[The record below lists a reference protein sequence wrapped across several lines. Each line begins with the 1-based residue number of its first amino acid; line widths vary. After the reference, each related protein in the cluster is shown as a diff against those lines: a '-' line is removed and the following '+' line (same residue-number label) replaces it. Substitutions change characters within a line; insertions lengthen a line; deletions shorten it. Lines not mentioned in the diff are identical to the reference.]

1 MKSKVVVLL
10 AGLMLALVLLTRYFA
25 LSRAGVPL
33 GWLLYLGLPIT
44 GAGVLFALRLIDLG
58 AGWTTKGGTLRQTG
72 AIRAHPA
79 ALPLSE
85 PTLSERLKQLEDLHA
100 SGAIS
105 DTEYSARRLQIIAN
119 M

>member
-25 LSRAGVPL
+25 LSRSGVPL

-44 GAGVLFALRLIDLG
+44 GAGVLFALRLLDLG
-58 AGWTTKGGTLRQTG
+58 AGWTTKGGTPRQTG
-72 AIRAHPA
+72 IRAHA
-79 ALPLSE
+79 AAPPLSG
-85 PTLSERLKQLEDLHA
+85 PTLSERLTQLADLHA